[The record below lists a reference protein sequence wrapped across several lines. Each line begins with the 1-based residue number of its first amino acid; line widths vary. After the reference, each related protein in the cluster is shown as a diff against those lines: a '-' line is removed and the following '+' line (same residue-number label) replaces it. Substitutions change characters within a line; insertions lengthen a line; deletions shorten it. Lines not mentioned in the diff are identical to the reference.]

1 MQAKLRLEMSA
12 ERDRQSVQKELDAKE
27 EELEQTKYNLLRK
40 VLSSEHLITVINR
53 MRDVFLEACMYNQCN
68 VIIHG

>member
-40 VLSSEHLITVINR
+40 VLSSEHLITVTNR
-53 MRDVFLEACMYNQCN
+53 MRDVFL
-68 VIIHG
+68 